1 MVVEAVRPHRTD
13 GHGESWRLLAA
24 NHDQIAEWVTADLTA
39 VKIHELLGRR
49 GVMVPCRTVQRYVFE
64 VCVRSRGRGPTVR
77 VADGEPGDELPVSRV
92 QSQLFGQ
99 VTPAPTTALRPPAC
113 FNAPAACPL
122 TATGPDREP
131 GPGSGGTGRVP
142 GWSWSRSSTGTGC
155 SQRCSRQWPRAD
167 TESHH
172 FRWLAR
178 PQGVNVRPIRGQ

>member
-77 VADGEPGDELPVSRV
+77 VADGGDVNRDWPQCAHWFWPHPEATVGAGGQAVLRRRVRVVRSR
-92 QSQLFGQ
+92 
-99 VTPAPTTALRPPAC
+99 
-113 FNAPAACPL
+113 
-122 TATGPDREP
+122 
-131 GPGSGGTGRVP
+131 
-142 GWSWSRSSTGTGC
+142 
-155 SQRCSRQWPRAD
+155 
-167 TESHH
+167 
-172 FRWLAR
+172 
-178 PQGVNVRPIRGQ
+178 